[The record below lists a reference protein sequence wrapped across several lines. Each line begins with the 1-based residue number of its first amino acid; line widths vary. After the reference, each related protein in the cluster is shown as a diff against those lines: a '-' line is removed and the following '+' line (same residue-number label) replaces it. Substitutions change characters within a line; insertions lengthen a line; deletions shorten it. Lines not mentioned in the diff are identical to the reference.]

1 MSRYIAK
8 CQEKKIEDYQSE
20 GTKYW
25 QKFFFHSRRFF
36 DASILMISMF
46 QNRNNLLEIKLFIT
60 EYQKRTS
67 E

>member
-25 QKFFFHSRRFF
+25 QKFFFIPDGF
-36 DASILMISMF
+36 SMLPF
-46 QNRNNLLEIKLFIT
+46 
-60 EYQKRTS
+60 
-67 E
+67 